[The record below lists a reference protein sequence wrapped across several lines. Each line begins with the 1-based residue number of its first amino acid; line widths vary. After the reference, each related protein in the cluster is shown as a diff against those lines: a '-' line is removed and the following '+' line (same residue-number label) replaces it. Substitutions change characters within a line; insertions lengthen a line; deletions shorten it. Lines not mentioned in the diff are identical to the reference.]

1 MFEFNLPVRLKT
13 ITIGFEQAVKNVFKK
28 HYPIVTVRGYLFHYE
43 RSLYRKFVELD
54 LKTAYKND
62 KNLRD

>member
-28 HYPIVTVRGYLFHYE
+28 HYPTVTVRGYLFHYE
-43 RSLYRKFVELD
+43 RSLCRKFVKLG